1 MLTYQ
6 LDAFVAPTGAPA
18 WPIDLINGDHFLGA
32 SSSPSAM
39 AGYPIVNVPAG
50 YAFGL
55 PVGISFMGGAYSEP
69 LLIKFAYAFEQATH
83 HRKPPP
89 YLPTLPLDEG
99 GHMGGPRSGWSPADL
114 AAQLRKAPGRVN
126 LAGR

>member
-1 MLTYQ
+1 
-6 LDAFVAPTGAPA
+6 
-18 WPIDLINGDHFLGA
+18 
-32 SSSPSAM
+32 M

-83 HRKPPP
+83 HRKPPQ

-99 GHMGGPRSGWSPADL
+99 GHRGRPKSGWSPADL
-114 AAQLRKAPGRVN
+114 TAQLRKTPGKVN